1 MICLETGVT
10 MTAAG
15 YVAWSA
21 RSTLTN
27 PMKGANFGLNSDS
40 AMVSNRKIKRWVNY
54 PAKRDRG
61 WLA

>member
-1 MICLETGVT
+1 